1 MRKFVPKPFM
11 IDKFNETAWI
21 SIVLFTADQS
31 NFRYAPSLFAYPT
44 FKQLNVRTYV
54 RFGDERGVYFCS
66 LYTNDWLVAK
76 GGRTF
81 GLPFSQIQ
89 MSQLE
94 MEKGLRFSI
103 ANDFCV
109 NYFPKNKPYTPS
121 KDSLEQFLTER
132 YCIWFVRG
140 KHIIKFPIH
149 HENWTLQNVT
159 VNLDKRESL
168 LQAFPL
174 LETQPIAH
182 YAKEMMSYAHLYE
195 KFAIYKN

>member
-1 MRKFVPKPFM
+1 M

-121 KDSLEQFLTER
+121 KDSLEQRSEER
-132 YCIWFVRG
+132 RVGKECKSRRRAARYKRVR
-140 KHIIKFPIH
+140 
-149 HENWTLQNVT
+149 
-159 VNLDKRESL
+159 
-168 LQAFPL
+168 A
-174 LETQPIAH
+174 
-182 YAKEMMSYAHLYE
+182 MSVHQVQTAS
-195 KFAIYKN
+195 

>member
-1 MRKFVPKPFM
+1 MWQKILCLHLLVKELDLRMFVPITFM
-11 IDKFNETAWI
+11 IDKFNETASI
-21 SIVLFTADQS
+21 SIVVFTADQS

-103 ANDFCV
+103 ANDFC
-109 NYFPKNKPYTPS
+109 
-121 KDSLEQFLTER
+121 E
-132 YCIWFVRG
+132 
-140 KHIIKFPIH
+140 
-149 HENWTLQNVT
+149 
-159 VNLDKRESL
+159 
-168 LQAFPL
+168 
-174 LETQPIAH
+174 
-182 YAKEMMSYAHLYE
+182 
-195 KFAIYKN
+195 